1 MLMYVY
7 KVNYVYRWQ
16 LKSINSQDF
25 SEMFLY
31 NVPIRLQRVPA
42 FLSTLQTL
50 TEFELYIEWTDSY
63 KWEKYH

>member
-1 MLMYVY
+1 
-7 KVNYVYRWQ
+7 
-16 LKSINSQDF
+16 
-25 SEMFLY
+25 MFLY

-50 TEFELYIEWTDSY
+50 TEFEPYIEWTDSY